1 MNKKAI
7 RSRYFLFGLCIA
19 PILGAI
25 YHSQTNYQPLLQC
38 PVKAL
43 TGIPCPSC
51 GMTRGFIC
59 LARGDLNGACKEN
72 LFSPLVFVAFLVAS
86 VHLLLEIILKK
97 KFDNFYVRLFNER
110 KWQVALVRLLFLY
123 HALRLL
129 HLYHTGELNTLFL
142 NSPLGKAIAL

>member
-1 MNKKAI
+1 MNKQAI

-19 PILGAI
+19 PILGSI

-38 PVKAL
+38 PVKAF

-59 LARGDLNGACKEN
+59 LAKGDLNGAFREN

-86 VHLLLEIILKK
+86 VHLLLEIICRKR
-97 KFDNFYVRLFNER
+97 FYNFYVRLFNER
-110 KWQVALVRLLFLY
+110 KWQVTLVGSLFLY

-129 HLYHTGELNTLFL
+129 PLYHTGELNELFL
-142 NSPLGKAIAL
+142 TSPLGKAIAL